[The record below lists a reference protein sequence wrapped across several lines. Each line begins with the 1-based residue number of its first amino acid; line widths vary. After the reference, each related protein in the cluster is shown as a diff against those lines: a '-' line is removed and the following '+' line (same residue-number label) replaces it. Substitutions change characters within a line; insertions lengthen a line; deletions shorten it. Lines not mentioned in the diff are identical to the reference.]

1 MDGSGTLGNSFGTEL
16 AQTMMPPR
24 PTPRRFPLAG
34 SGTLWLA
41 LLALACH
48 LIPSLQEG
56 FSLRRDG
63 WTLSQGW
70 QVFTCHLSHW
80 SADHFWW
87 DWIVFLGLG
96 WLCERQSRRTFWL
109 TLGSA
114 SITVG
119 LGFLLFQ
126 PNLASYRGLSGI
138 DSGLFTL
145 WLTMAYRI
153 GSPSLERRV
162 LDTAFAARK
171 KRRYRIGVRYPR
183 RQVNTNRWI
192 YALLGFG
199 FVAKLAFETFS
210 GTTLF
215 VAAQQAGFTPVPLA
229 HLLGALS
236 GATVGVLAFFQNQPK
251 TPAGSAPEKEEAL
264 PLCGA

>member
-1 MDGSGTLGNSFGTEL
+1 
-16 AQTMMPPR
+16 MMPPR

-48 LIPSLQEG
+48 LMPSLQEG

-63 WTLSQGW
+63 WTLAQGW
-70 QVFTCHLSHW
+70 QVVTCHLSHW

-87 DWIVFLGLG
+87 DWIVFVGLG

-114 SITVG
+114 SITIG

-138 DSGLFTL
+138 DSALFAL
-145 WLTMAYRI
+145 WLVLAYQTRQVNTNRWQERREKPQTQ

-199 FVAKLAFETFS
+199 FLAKLAFETFS

-229 HLLGALS
+229 HLLGALC

>member
-1 MDGSGTLGNSFGTEL
+1 MAGSGAFGPSFGTQL
-16 AQTMMPPR
+16 AQTMMNQLPPS
-24 PTPRRFPLAG
+24 RRFPLAG

-63 WTLSQGW
+63 WTLAQGW

-96 WLCERQSRRTFWL
+96 WLCERESRRAFWL

-114 SITVG
+114 SITIG
-119 LGFLLFQ
+119 IGFLLFQ

-138 DSGLFTL
+138 DSALFAL
-145 WLTMAYRI
+145 WLTMA
-153 GSPSLERRV
+153 
-162 LDTAFAARK
+162 
-171 KRRYRIGVRYPR
+171 YPR

-192 YALLGFG
+192 YGLLGFG

-229 HLLGALS
+229 HLLGALC
-236 GATVGVLAFFQNQPK
+236 GITAGLVTFFPKQPK
-251 TPAGSAPEKEEAL
+251 SPPEESAPAKGGAL